1 MLQITTR
8 EIAEITG
15 GTLVGGATGDEQV
28 TGTARIDSR
37 EVTPGDLFA
46 AFHGEHVDGHDYL
59 EAARTA
65 GASAA
70 LVTED
75 RGTPAVRVPD
85 VLEALST
92 LARAQLERARV
103 EHPELVAQRL
113 ERFSRIVGPERV
125 IGSTACGLGGR
136 IHPQIAWAKLE
147 SLAEGAK
154 ISSRRL

>member
-59 EAARTA
+59 EAAPTA

-75 RGTPAVRVPD
+75 RKSVV
-85 VLEALST
+85 
-92 LARAQLERARV
+92 
-103 EHPELVAQRL
+103 
-113 ERFSRIVGPERV
+113 
-125 IGSTACGLGGR
+125 
-136 IHPQIAWAKLE
+136 
-147 SLAEGAK
+147 
-154 ISSRRL
+154 